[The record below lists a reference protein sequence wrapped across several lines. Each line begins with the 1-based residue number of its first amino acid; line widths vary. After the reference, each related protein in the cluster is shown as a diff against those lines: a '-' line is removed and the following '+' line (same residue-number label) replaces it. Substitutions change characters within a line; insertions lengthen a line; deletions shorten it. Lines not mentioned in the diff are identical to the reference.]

1 MALGAPGA
9 GQRWRDR
16 QMDLGR
22 RCTYLGIVLSTS
34 EQRQLIGSG
43 EVGPDLLH
51 LAKPLPLAPFGSS
64 ILEPD
69 LWGERGAGL

>member
-1 MALGAPGA
+1 
-9 GQRWRDR
+9 
-16 QMDLGR
+16 MDLGR
-22 RCTYLGIVLSTS
+22 RFVHLGIVLSTG

-64 ILEPD
+64 ILKPD
-69 LWGERGAGL
+69 LWGDKGVGL

>member
-1 MALGAPGA
+1 MN
-9 GQRWRDR
+9 R
-16 QMDLGR
+16 QMDWGR
-22 RCTYLGIVLSTS
+22 KFAHLGIVLSTG

-64 ILEPD
+64 VLEPD
-69 LWGERGAGL
+69 LWGDRGVEL